1 MTAGAGLAL
10 AAWLVVHPFP
20 LIATQTQVP
29 PPTGLVRLDPAEA
42 EQLARTARASVN
54 VTMASGL
61 ELSLWAPS
69 RLVKDPVALDIDAR
83 GVMYVTSSPRTGLPL
98 DIRDHPDWILDV
110 HTLTSVDGLREFLKR
125 TMAPERSGQNGWM
138 PDLNGDGSRDWRD
151 LAGRQERVYRLQ
163 DTAGLGRADT
173 SEIVITGFVNDDP
186 VSEVAGGVMF
196 KDGDLFIGA
205 APDLWR
211 FRDTN
216 GDGRM
221 DVRDSIAHGF
231 NVHPGFGGHGVSGIT
246 TGPDGRIYWK
256 VGDIGLNVV
265 DRTGT
270 RWMYPNRGSIVRA
283 NPDGS
288 DFEVFASGLRN
299 THEFAF
305 DEHGNLITVDNDGDY
320 PGETERLVY
329 ITYGSD
335 AGWRS
340 TWQYGKYTDLANNR
354 YNVWIN
360 EGMFRPRFD
369 GQAAYFTPPV
379 ASYPAAPASLV
390 YHPGVALDDRWRQH
404 FLVTNFTGTPSSAR
418 VFAFKVNERGA
429 GVELASN
436 SEILRGIL
444 SPGMKIGPDGAVYL
458 TDWITG
464 WDPKGDGRV
473 WKLDTPAAA
482 SSNARLELR
491 KVFAADVTSQS
502 GAALADWLGHADMR
516 VRLRGQFELVRRR
529 DETTLVSAARGDTR
543 GARLQRADLA
553 RLHAIWG
560 LGQLART
567 DARQAA
573 AVVAFLGDGEAEVRA
588 QAAKVLGD
596 AGYAAAVTSLVA
608 ALRDT
613 SPRVRF
619 FAAEALGRIG
629 RAEAGVATAVVDM
642 LAQNN
647 DQDVYLRH
655 AGAFALSRLG
665 AAAVSGFGTH
675 PSRGVR
681 LAAVVA
687 LRRLRHESVAQ
698 YLADADELVV
708 AEAARAINDEGGIA
722 AALPALARLL
732 DETRFASEPLLRR
745 AISANLR
752 LGGAEHA
759 GRVTAF
765 AARSGVPEALRLEA
779 IAALGVWAAP
789 SPFDRVDGAQLTPA
803 QAIRD
808 PLAGRAA
815 LERLAVA
822 LRADRSPAIRSAIVE
837 ATDRAGLKTSSSGR
851 LQ

>member
-1 MTAGAGLAL
+1 MRGADLVATGAALAL
-10 AAWLVVHPFP
+10 AASLAVQRSP
-20 LIATQTQVP
+20 LLATQTQIP

-42 EQLARTARASVN
+42 EQLARAARASVN

-69 RLVKDPVALDIDAR
+69 RLVKDPVALDIDVR

-98 DIRDHPDWILDV
+98 DIRDHPDWILEV

-125 TMAPERSGQNGWM
+125 TMAPERSGLNGWL

-163 DTAGLGRADT
+163 DTAGTGRADT
-173 SEIVITGFVNDDP
+173 SEVVVNGFVSDDP

-196 KDGDLFIGA
+196 RDGELYIGA

-221 DVRDSIAHGF
+221 DARDSVAHGF
-231 NVHPGFGGHGVSGIT
+231 NVHPGFGGHGLSGIT
-246 TGPDGRIYWK
+246 MGPDGRVYWK

-270 RWMYPNRGSIVRA
+270 RWMYANRGSIVRA

-329 ITYGSD
+329 ITYASD

-340 TWQYGKYTDLANNR
+340 TWQYGKYSDTANNR

-369 GQAAYFTPPV
+369 GQAAYFTPPI

-404 FLVTNFTGTPSSAR
+404 FFVTNFTGNPSTAR

-429 GVELASN
+429 GFELASN
-436 SEILRGIL
+436 TEILRGIL
-444 SPGMKIGPDGAVYL
+444 SPGMKIGPDGAIYL

-464 WDPKGDGRV
+464 WDPKGDGRI
-473 WKLDTPAAA
+473 WKLDTPGAAT
-482 SSNARLELR
+482 SNARLELR
-491 KVFAADVTSQS
+491 KVFAADVSAQT
-502 GAALADWLGHADMR
+502 GAALGEWLGHADMR

-529 DETTLVSAARGDTR
+529 DDTTLLAVARAENR
-543 GARLQRADLA
+543 SARLQRADLA

-560 LGQLART
+560 LGQLARADT
-567 DARQAA
+567 RQVAA
-573 AVVAFLGDGEAEVRA
+573 LVGFLGDSEAEVRA
-588 QAAKVLGD
+588 QAAKMIGD
-596 AGYAAAVTSLVA
+596 ANHPPVTTSLVA
-608 ALRDT
+608 ALRD
-613 SPRVRF
+613 SSLRVRF

-629 RAEAGVATAVVDM
+629 RADAGVAAGLVEM
-642 LAQNN
+642 LAANS

-665 AAAVSGFGTH
+665 VTAVSGLNTH
-675 PSRGVR
+675 PSRAVR

-687 LRRLRHESVAQ
+687 LRRLRHESVAL
-698 YLADADELVV
+698 YLADADEFVV
-708 AEAARAINDEGGIA
+708 TEAARAINDEGGIA
-722 AALPALARLL
+722 AALPALARVL
-732 DETRFASEPLLRR
+732 DDTRFVNNEPLVRR

-752 LGGAEHA
+752 GGGAENA
-759 GRVTAF
+759 SRVTAF
-765 AARSGVPEALRLEA
+765 AARTGVPEALRAEA
-779 IAALGVWAAP
+779 IAALAVWSAP
-789 SPFDRVDGAQLTPA
+789 SLLDRVDGAFLKGGLPTIDAWTRQ
-803 QAIRD
+803 
-808 PLAGRAA
+808 
-815 LERLAVA
+815 
-822 LRADRSPAIRSAIVE
+822 DRR
-837 ATDRAGLKTSSSGR
+837 R
-851 LQ
+851 